1 MKKTLYAMLFFL
13 FFGKIAFAQSPYIGE
28 IRIFAGNFAPSGW
41 QFCDG
46 SLIPIS
52 ENDTLFSLI
61 GTTYGGDGQA
71 TFAVPDLRG
80 RVPVGIGQGPV
91 TRNVAIGENFGA
103 ENVALTSNQLPSHAH
118 SAQVSVNNTNANLS
132 VPTTNSSIGKM
143 GTLSG
148 RQFIPANSYNTS
160 DPDVSLGNMT
170 TLTTGSS
177 TPVSLMKPYC
187 GVNYI
192 ISLYGIY
199 PTQN

>member
-1 MKKTLYAMLFFL
+1 MKRTLYAMLFFL
-13 FFGKIAFAQSPYIGE
+13 LFGKIAFAQTCYVGE
-28 IRIFAGNFAPSGW
+28 IRIFAGNFAPAGW

-46 SLIPIS
+46 SLLQIS
-52 ENDTLFSLI
+52 ENETLFNLI
-61 GTTYGGDGQA
+61 GTTYGGDGQT

-80 RVPVGIGQGPV
+80 RVPVGIGLGSG
-91 TRNVAIGENFGA
+91 TRNVAIGESFGT
-103 ENVALTSNQLPSHAH
+103 ESVTLTSNQLPAHTH

-132 VPTTNSSIGKM
+132 TPTANSSLGKM

-170 TLTTGSS
+170 TSTTGSS

-199 PTQN
+199 PTQ